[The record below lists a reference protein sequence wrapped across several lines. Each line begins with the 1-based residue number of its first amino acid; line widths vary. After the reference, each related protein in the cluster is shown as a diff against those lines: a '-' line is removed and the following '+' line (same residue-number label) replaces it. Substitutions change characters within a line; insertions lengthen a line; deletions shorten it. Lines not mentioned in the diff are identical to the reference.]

1 MASCIIGF
9 DRARERALGF
19 VADYRTNFRQLSI
32 HAPFLRN
39 DIRMPKHISSSDDSP
54 AERSDQQSDSSPLH
68 GVVHLMPPVTVRVA
82 SRPDQELLW
91 DRLMRRHHYLGYQ
104 RLLGHRIKYLAYIQ
118 ERAVAAL
125 SFSAPALKLRVRDK
139 FIGWSCLQRKTHL
152 ARVANNSRFLILP
165 WVEVKNLASHVLAK
179 VLSRLSSDWEE
190 RFGERLWI
198 VETFVDP
205 SRYKGT
211 CYRAA
216 NWQFLGQTHGSG
228 KQGKG
233 YIYHGSIKEV
243 YVYALEPRFRQL
255 IGCEQQPYS
264 LFHRPSPTQKK
275 VEDLQMILRHAAWN
289 PNIMPCMKLTES
301 DICILADELAAFH
314 AEFHSCFGRK
324 EHHRLGLAYISGL
337 LSNSEAKSVEP
348 IALATLDEKAVR
360 PMQRFMK
367 SYGWDD
373 EAMKERHQTML
384 AQEIADTTA
393 MITVDS
399 SEFLKKGTE
408 SVGVA
413 RQYCGRYGKVDNC
426 QSGVFVGYTSKKDYG
441 LLTGRLYMPEAW
453 FTEEYRERREFNLV
467 PEALVFQTK
476 PEIAAELIGNME
488 RTNLFPSKWIGA
500 DATFG
505 SDWEFLD
512 SLPQDKYYFA
522 AIKSNARVVI
532 ADPKVGLLSYSGRGR
547 RPTKPRLIRGKIY
560 TVARLAHSKRL
571 VWKKVILAE
580 GAKGPI
586 FASVARLRVYPIQH
600 DLPREAAV
608 WLFLRRM
615 EDGQLKYAFSN
626 APETMPFVELCEA
639 ATMRWPIE
647 QCFQD
652 GKSEVGMDQ
661 YEHRSWTAWHRHMLY
676 VFLALQF
683 LLRLRL
689 RLKKSPGADAPA
701 GADTAYGYVAA
712 QHDDTAT
719 SFRNCKILHDEKLHC
734 ISITQE
740 NKIEVPC

>member
-1 MASCIIGF
+1 MTSCIMAYNK
-9 DRARERALGF
+9 ARERALTYFAENEHGF
-19 VADYRTNFRQLSI
+19 LRHST
-32 HAPFLRN
+32 HAPFV
-39 DIRMPKHISSSDDSP
+39 SDTFMMTEQTSDNLLT
-54 AERSDQQSDSSPLH
+54 ARSDQLVDSSPLQ
-68 GVVHLMPPVTVRVA
+68 GAVHSFPPVTLQIA
-82 SRPDQELLW
+82 SDSDQEPLW
-91 DRLMRRHHYLGYQ
+91 DHLVRRHHYLGYQ
-104 RLLGHRIKYLAYIQ
+104 KLLGHRIKYLAYIQ
-118 ERAVAAL
+118 DRAVAAL

-314 AEFHSCFGRK
+314 AEFHIFFGRK

-367 SYGWDD
+367 SYGWD
-373 EAMKERHQTML
+373 
-384 AQEIADTTA
+384 
-393 MITVDS
+393 
-399 SEFLKKGTE
+399 
-408 SVGVA
+408 
-413 RQYCGRYGKVDNC
+413 
-426 QSGVFVGYTSKKDYG
+426 
-441 LLTGRLYMPEAW
+441 
-453 FTEEYRERREFNLV
+453 
-467 PEALVFQTK
+467 
-476 PEIAAELIGNME
+476 
-488 RTNLFPSKWIGA
+488 
-500 DATFG
+500 
-505 SDWEFLD
+505 
-512 SLPQDKYYFA
+512 
-522 AIKSNARVVI
+522 
-532 ADPKVGLLSYSGRGR
+532 
-547 RPTKPRLIRGKIY
+547 
-560 TVARLAHSKRL
+560 
-571 VWKKVILAE
+571 
-580 GAKGPI
+580 
-586 FASVARLRVYPIQH
+586 
-600 DLPREAAV
+600 
-608 WLFLRRM
+608 
-615 EDGQLKYAFSN
+615 
-626 APETMPFVELCEA
+626 
-639 ATMRWPIE
+639 
-647 QCFQD
+647 
-652 GKSEVGMDQ
+652 
-661 YEHRSWTAWHRHMLY
+661 
-676 VFLALQF
+676 
-683 LLRLRL
+683 
-689 RLKKSPGADAPA
+689 
-701 GADTAYGYVAA
+701 
-712 QHDDTAT
+712 
-719 SFRNCKILHDEKLHC
+719 
-734 ISITQE
+734 
-740 NKIEVPC
+740 